1 MNAYV
6 STSDEIFRRFLRYY
20 SETLCFLISVYI
32 GLWAAESGI
41 KEPV

>member
-20 SETLCFLISVYI
+20 SETCFLISVYI